1 MTKTKIKPTNRHW
14 SILLSALFA
23 GGLLLAGCQEPGPA
37 EEAGREI
44 DDAVEEAQEAF
55 EDLGEDAEEALE
67 ELEEEID

>member
-1 MTKTKIKPTNRHW
+1 MMKMTSKHW
-14 SILLSALFA
+14 SVVLVILFA